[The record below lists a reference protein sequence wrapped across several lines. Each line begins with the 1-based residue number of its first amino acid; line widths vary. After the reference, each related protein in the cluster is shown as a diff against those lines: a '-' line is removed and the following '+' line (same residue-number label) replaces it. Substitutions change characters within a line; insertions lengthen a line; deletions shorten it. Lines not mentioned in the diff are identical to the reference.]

1 MLIGLFYKAQDNSI
15 SASVQTPVAYQTGV
29 PDISY
34 PLVNLP
40 AAKDFTLNFGLT
52 YNPNSYKMGQ
62 FSGQIARNWIF
73 AGSNFMITRKIM
85 TSYADESL
93 PAHMEWDDIYYYNLN
108 GEQGSFRFQR
118 TGTSFSNYV
127 YKLIKLTPN
136 NVTIEC
142 TRGQSAYGYPLPSVQ
157 SFIIKDS
164 RGYKYYFQDHD
175 LQKALN
181 VYTGENTSA
190 SINNFYIN
198 KIEDPSG
205 IQVAVF
211 QNKKFSISD
220 TGTEVYTYIPE
231 IVTTNFGKIMIEQG
245 DSGTSWN
252 FHDRYFFKSFT
263 LNDYKG
269 NFISKYELDILDS
282 SYTCYD
288 IELFQSSDIQTIN
301 VRKLSKLKKLD
312 KNSNILEI
320 TKFNYT
326 HSPPSPRGWGSNLP
340 QGIYQKDDF
349 LLHDLLNTVTLPS
362 GSFVSYKFGAH
373 TLKLEN
379 PIDFNTPEGIN
390 YIQNIDN
397 GETPPF
403 SFKKKTDS
411 IAYDSHITKNYYLTN
426 LQKSPSRI
434 YVAFVKDEIYPWPN
448 DPENPWKGPGN
459 PKLAYKVKNYI
470 SSNMPT
476 GWNDPVDIETQNAG
490 FYYVVDGTAYIEITG
505 SGGNG
510 YFGIYEKDWLEPPY
524 IRINQN
530 AISKTGVRIEQISY
544 YNSSP
549 GPNNSA
555 IHHLAKTIDFDYSIF
570 NNIGTSSGEIVDDEE
585 YESVIYRN
593 VKVTE
598 SDKHGYTKYY
608 YKTPYDFPLVNH
620 PTISGYVINVSYNLT
635 KKGIL
640 DKKETYN
647 SNGVIKNSNILT
659 YTFPPI
665 DLEKL
670 YLFNGA
676 CTNCTNNAFSH
687 VQESFLEKVKT
698 EETSYDSSGNSLT
711 NTTEKTFNQENNNLM
726 KEKKTTADGMVM
738 ETEYQYA
745 AEKGNVK
752 LLGANMF
759 SVPLEVS
766 QKQNNTAMGKVE
778 TFYDHAGNYFPS
790 SVKSSGFNGAVIN
803 EEKNDIY
810 DTMGNVLQSSSKTGI
825 PTAYIYGYNGTLLI
839 AKIDGLKYSDVM
851 TAMGQP
857 ATIEAYKNLEI
868 YTQSNFDIDDI
879 SEETLRQKLDAFRL
893 NSAFKNYQI
902 TTYTYDP
909 LIGTKSVTSPSGNK
923 EYYYYDSANRM
934 IRVEDINHNVI
945 KENKYKQNLLN

>member
-1 MLIGLFYKAQDNSI
+1 MSIGLFFKAQDNSI

-62 FSGQIARNWIF
+62 FAGQIARNWIF

-142 TRGQSAYGYPLPSVQ
+142 TRGQSGYGYPLPSVQ

-190 SINNFYIN
+190 AINNFYIN

-231 IVTTNFGKIMIEQG
+231 IITTNFGKIMIEQG

-263 LNDYKG
+263 LNDFKG

-282 SYTCYD
+282 SYRCIDT
-288 IELFQSSDIQTIN
+288 ELFQTSNPQTIK

-312 KNSNILEI
+312 KNSNIIEI
-320 TKFNYT
+320 IKFDYT
-326 HSPPSPRGWGSNLP
+326 HSPPSPRAWGNTIA
-340 QGIYQKDDF
+340 QDIYQKDDF

-362 GSFVSYKFGAH
+362 GSSVSYKFGAH

-390 YIQNIDN
+390 SIQDIDKS
-397 GETPPF
+397 EIPPF
-403 SFKKKTDS
+403 SFIKKTDS
-411 IAYDSHITKNYYLTN
+411 IAYDSEITRKYYLTN
-426 LQKSPSRI
+426 LKKSPRSRI
-434 YVAFVKDEIYPWPN
+434 YVFFVRVEIYPWPN
-448 DPENPWKGPGN
+448 DPENPWKGSGNPN
-459 PKLAYKVKNYI
+459 PKLAYKVKNYT
-470 SSNMPT
+470 SYDPT
-476 GWNDPVDIETQNAG
+476 YGAEIEDLYAPRA
-490 FYYVVDGTAYIEITG
+490 YVVPSNGTAYLEITG
-505 SGGNG
+505 TGGNG
-510 YFGIYEKDWLEPPY
+510 YFEIYEKDWLEPPY
-524 IRINQN
+524 ITTNQN

-549 GPNNSA
+549 GPNNSV
-555 IHHLAKTIDFDYSIF
+555 IQHLAKTIDFDYSIF
-570 NNIGTSSGEIVDDEE
+570 DNIGASSGKIVDDEE

-593 VKVTE
+593 IKVTE
-598 SDKHGYTKYY
+598 SDKLGYTKY
-608 YKTPYDFPLVNH
+608 F
-620 PTISGYVINVSYNLT
+620 YNIPDDYPSDPDLLAPHFNFT

-640 DKKETYN
+640 SKKEVYNN
-647 SNGVIKNSNILT
+647 SNTKKLATDIEYVFIPNTTETSLT
-659 YTFPPI
+659 GNLIP
-665 DLEKL
+665 EK
-670 YLFNGA
+670 
-676 CTNCTNNAFSH
+676 TVSTDI
-687 VQESFLEKVKT
+687 
-698 EETSYDSSGNSLT
+698 SYDSSGNSLT

-726 KEKKTTADGMVM
+726 KEKKTMADGMVM

-745 AEKGNVK
+745 AEKGNTK

-759 SVPLEVS
+759 SIPLEVT
-766 QKQNNTAMGKVE
+766 QTQNGIPTGKLE
-778 TFYDHAGNYFPS
+778 TRYDQSSNYFPS
-790 SVKSSGFNGAVIN
+790 SVTSFGINNVIIGEESN
-803 EEKNDIY
+803 EYY
-810 DTMGNVLQSSSKTGI
+810 DNMGNVLQTRSKSGMT
-825 PTAYIYGYNGTLLI
+825 TAIIWGYGRTQPI
-839 AKIDGLKYSDVM
+839 AKIEGGEYYNIL
-851 TAMGQP
+851 ALMGQTD
-857 ATIEAYKNLEI
+857 ANLLDI
-868 YTQSNFDIDDI
+868 VQKSNLDVDSSNDAN
-879 SEETLRQKLDAFRL
+879 EQLLRNALEAFRTK
-893 NSAFKNYQI
+893 SEFKNYLI

-909 LIGTKSVTSPSGNK
+909 LIGVKSVTSPNGMT
-923 EYYYYDSANRM
+923 EYYYYDNQNKM
-934 IRVEDINHNVI
+934 IRVEDNNHNVI
-945 KENKYKQNLLN
+945 KENKYLQNLYTN